1 MFLIPSG
8 YNSLAHFIA
17 TREPLYRQNVFQF
30 FSHLN
35 RQYNMFVG
43 PTGLVK
49 KIELMQNEELNG
61 LTVDKY
67 KQLYERMV

>member
-1 MFLIPSG
+1 
-8 YNSLAHFIA
+8 
-17 TREPLYRQNVFQF
+17 
-30 FSHLN
+30 
-35 RQYNMFVG
+35 MFVG